1 MNNADFGWLY
11 WKCYFGIYCR
21 AAVRFVESRTFAI
34 AYTSVCSSDISSK
47 CGFSLKENHFGAQ
60 EKSYFDNSTSRLDS
74 RMSFLRNKFTGSCS
88 SFTTHILQS
97 KELEYCTY
105 KTLKFATVSIYKFRV
120 FVSTFNVNGQPPE
133 ANLLELFCQRVT
145 DPPPD
150 IYAVGFQELDLSQ
163 QTFLFDITSREEE
176 WARVVLMNL
185 KTVGDY
191 VELKRVRLVGMFL
204 VIYVT
209 RELHQRNVISEFAT
223 ATVGTGVLNRMGNKG
238 GVAIRF
244 RLYDS
249 WLCFVNCHFAAGADE
264 LERRNQDFREISKT
278 MFCDLANLG
287 IFDHDEI
294 FWFGDMN
301 YRLSEDGGRRT
312 ANATFVKEACEIGLF
327 ESLLHL
333 DQLSRMKSIGLA
345 FQEFTEGKI
354 TFLPTYK
361 YDIGTDTWDS
371 SEKGRTPAWCDR
383 ILWCGDH
390 IEQIAYE
397 SVPSVRMSDHK
408 PVRAIFSLQAKVV
421 DNKKLQT
428 LFEAALR
435 ESDRLENQWLPQVS
449 LDKLEFE
456 FKDVRFLEPLC
467 QPLTITNIGRVPVY
481 FEFRSES
488 GQSVNCKPWL
498 SITPDKYRI
507 NINEKCVVDLQV
519 LIEKETVWKIDSSG
533 EKLDSILVLH
543 LDNGKDFFI
552 TVHAEY
558 VPGCFGISL
567 EKLYNTV
574 QPGECSSSASKLI
587 DIDPVESADVKRSS
601 SFPIPKEIWLLV
613 DYIYKNGLD
622 EENLFAQAGSHP
634 EFISIR
640 NTLDAGNGKQ
650 LSGSVRSVAETLLRF
665 LDSLPEPLVPT
676 DVYELCFRNVRD
688 YGACKRAI
696 ASFPTLH
703 NSVFIYLICFLR
715 EVLHHS
721 AKNKTSANGLA
732 VIFAPIL
739 FRFPE
744 PAGRIFTRRATLMQ
758 KMQLATQFLE
768 TLFRGKQDD
777 LIEL

>member
-533 EKLDSILVLH
+533 
-543 LDNGKDFFI
+543 
-552 TVHAEY
+552 
-558 VPGCFGISL
+558 CFGISL

>member
-1 MNNADFGWLY
+1 
-11 WKCYFGIYCR
+11 
-21 AAVRFVESRTFAI
+21 
-34 AYTSVCSSDISSK
+34 
-47 CGFSLKENHFGAQ
+47 
-60 EKSYFDNSTSRLDS
+60 
-74 RMSFLRNKFTGSCS
+74 
-88 SFTTHILQS
+88 
-97 KELEYCTY
+97 
-105 KTLKFATVSIYKFRV
+105 
-120 FVSTFNVNGQPPE
+120 
-133 ANLLELFCQRVT
+133 
-145 DPPPD
+145 
-150 IYAVGFQELDLSQ
+150 
-163 QTFLFDITSREEE
+163 
-176 WARVVLMNL
+176 
-185 KTVGDY
+185 
-191 VELKRVRLVGMFL
+191 
-204 VIYVT
+204 
-209 RELHQRNVISEFAT
+209 
-223 ATVGTGVLNRMGNKG
+223 
-238 GVAIRF
+238 
-244 RLYDS
+244 
-249 WLCFVNCHFAAGADE
+249 
-264 LERRNQDFREISKT
+264 
-278 MFCDLANLG
+278 
-287 IFDHDEI
+287 
-294 FWFGDMN
+294 
-301 YRLSEDGGRRT
+301 
-312 ANATFVKEACEIGLF
+312 
-327 ESLLHL
+327 
-333 DQLSRMKSIGLA
+333 
-345 FQEFTEGKI
+345 
-354 TFLPTYK
+354 
-361 YDIGTDTWDS
+361 
-371 SEKGRTPAWCDR
+371 
-383 ILWCGDH
+383 
-390 IEQIAYE
+390 
-397 SVPSVRMSDHK
+397 
-408 PVRAIFSLQAKVV
+408 
-421 DNKKLQT
+421 
-428 LFEAALR
+428 
-435 ESDRLENQWLPQVS
+435 
-449 LDKLEFE
+449 
-456 FKDVRFLEPLC
+456 
-467 QPLTITNIGRVPVY
+467 VPVY